1 MSVQNKLELINLILK
16 QLQEENPD
24 LEFYITTE
32 GKVVGVPK
40 TDTNWDPSDDDW
52 YGSGCVL

>member
-1 MSVQNKLELINLILK
+1 MSVQGKLELINVILK

-40 TDTNWDPSDDDW
+40 SDGWDPSDDEW
-52 YGSGCVL
+52 YDSGCVL

>member
-1 MSVQNKLELINLILK
+1 MSIQNKLELINLILK

-32 GKVVGVPK
+32 GKVVGLPK

-52 YGSGCVL
+52 Y